1 MTYKFIYFCLC
12 SVVCVFSVQAQ
23 EFDVKKAVQEK
34 LSEPDINEMLD
45 NSFDVSDV
53 NSDGYISENE
63 FGYLVNSV
71 DIDLN
76 LQKSE
81 KAQKK
86 ARLREYF
93 KQFDKNGDSRLSKD
107 EYMALLQKETE
118 YEAQERIKKMQDMA
132 NKSPQEMI
140 NDLNEKMEKNKIAL
154 DKFNSMSTEELS
166 NKFINNIS
174 NNIAEENY
182 FQMDKDKDGCVT
194 EDEYAEYMVVFAKN
208 TDSFT
213 EDNLS
218 KDDWR
223 ELYQDEK
230 KAKENCLTKEE
241 YVRNYLETPDM
252 SVVESDTAASELLTD
267 KKVVK

>member
-1 MTYKFIYFCLC
+1 
-12 SVVCVFSVQAQ
+12 
-23 EFDVKKAVQEK
+23 
-34 LSEPDINEMLD
+34 
-45 NSFDVSDV
+45 
-53 NSDGYISENE
+53 
-63 FGYLVNSV
+63 
-71 DIDLN
+71 
-76 LQKSE
+76 
-81 KAQKK
+81 
-86 ARLREYF
+86 
-93 KQFDKNGDSRLSKD
+93 
-107 EYMALLQKETE
+107 
-118 YEAQERIKKMQDMA
+118 MQDMA

-140 NDLNEKMEKNKIAL
+140 NDLKEKMEKTKTTL

-182 FQMDKDKDGCVT
+182 FQMDKDKNGCVT

-241 YVRNYLETPDM
+241 YVRNYLETTDM

>member
-76 LQKSE
+76 LQENE

-118 YEAQERIKKMQDMA
+118 YEAQERIKKMQEMA

-140 NDLNEKMEKNKIAL
+140 NDLNEKMEKTKTAL

-182 FQMDKDKDGCVT
+182 FQMDKDKNGCVT

-208 TDSFT
+208 TDSST

>member
-1 MTYKFIYFCLC
+1 MKRIFLMTYKFIYFCLC

-63 FGYLVNSV
+63 FSYLVNSV

-76 LQKSE
+76 LQESE

-118 YEAQERIKKMQDMA
+118 YEAQERIKKMQDMV

-140 NDLNEKMEKNKIAL
+140 NDLKEKMEKTKTAL

-182 FQMDKDKDGCVT
+182 FQMDKDKNGCVT
-194 EDEYAEYMVVFAKN
+194 EDEYAEYMVIFAKN
-208 TDSFT
+208 TDNFT

-241 YVRNYLETPDM
+241 YVRNFNEIPNLP
-252 SVVESDTAASELLTD
+252 SEQAFPEE
-267 KKVVK
+267 K

>member
-34 LSEPDINEMLD
+34 LSESDINEMLD

-76 LQKSE
+76 LQESE

-140 NDLNEKMEKNKIAL
+140 NDLKEKMEKTKTAL

-182 FQMDKDKDGCVT
+182 FQMDKDKNGCVT

-208 TDSFT
+208 TDNFT

-241 YVRNYLETPDM
+241 YVRNFNEIPNLP
-252 SVVESDTAASELLTD
+252 SEQAFPEE
-267 KKVVK
+267 K